1 MLTCSIWLEKFD
13 GGFFLYIYKHASKGR
28 LGFV

>member
-13 GGFFLYIYKHASKGR
+13 GGFFFYKHASKGR
-28 LGFV
+28 SGFL